1 MIVLPNEQAT
11 STNPGLSD
19 LETAAPGAELA
30 PERFDAMVF
39 DLDGVITRTAKVHAA
54 AWKRMFDDYL
64 AKHVAPGEPYQ
75 PFDIESDY
83 LNYVDGKPRYDGVRS
98 FLDARGLEL
107 PAGEPQDGPDKQETI
122 SGLGNRKDRF
132 FMETLRSDGVEV
144 YTSTIDLIRV
154 LREAGKRIA
163 VVSSSRNCQAV
174 LEAAG
179 ITALFDAR
187 VDGRDLQQLDVP
199 GKPAPDMFL
208 EACRRLNSEPQRTI
222 GVEDAMVG
230 VQAAKAAGYG
240 CVIGVNRGDV
250 ADGLS
255 EHGADLVVRDLA
267 EIHLA
272 GGAPAQQLPSALD
285 RVDEIMPGD
294 NQELAIFLDYDGTLT
309 PIVARP
315 EDAVLSDS
323 MRQTLERLCRLS
335 ECAIISGRDLADVRE
350 RVGIRNI
357 WYAGS
362 HGFDIAGPD
371 NERAEYQEGEEYL
384 PVLDQA
390 EQMLRDKLSAVPN
403 CQVERKR
410 FSIATHYRQVDDAD
424 VEKVRQAVEET
435 QVATSGLRLSSGKK
449 IFELQPDIEWDKGKA
464 LLWLMQTLD
473 MDPGRFVPLYIGDD
487 VTDEDVFR
495 ELGTAGVG
503 ILVAP
508 ASRPTGASYRLD
520 NPDAVEQFLERLG
533 DRLDSSSA

>member
-1 MIVLPNEQAT
+1 MIVLPSERT
-11 STNPGLSD
+11 LSTNPVPND
-19 LETAAPGAELA
+19 IEIAAPGAELA

-64 AKHVAPGEPYQ
+64 AKHTAPGEPCQ

-98 FLDARGLEL
+98 FLDARGIEL
-107 PAGEPQDGPDKQETI
+107 PAGEPQDGPDQETI

-154 LREAGKRIA
+154 LREAGKRIG

-179 ITALFDAR
+179 ISALFDAR
-187 VDGRDLQQLDVP
+187 VDGRDLQQLGIP

-208 EACRRLNSEPQRTI
+208 EACRRLDREPQRSI

-250 ADGLS
+250 ADGLR

-285 RVDEIMPGD
+285 RIDEIMPGD

-315 EDAVLSDS
+315 KDAVLSDN
-323 MRQTLERLCRLS
+323 MRQALERLCRLS

-371 NERAEYQEGEEYL
+371 NERAEYQEGGEYL
-384 PVLDQA
+384 PTLDRA
-390 EQMLRDKLSAVPN
+390 EQMLKEKLSAVPN

-424 VEKVRQAVEET
+424 VETVRQAVEAT
-435 QVATSGLRLSSGKK
+435 QAATTGLRLSSGKK

-508 ASRPTGASYRLD
+508 ESRPTGASYRLD
-520 NPDAVEQFLERLG
+520 DPDAVEQFLKRLG